1 LSTGVGRRSL
11 QAPGR
16 PSRRTR
22 KDLVLLHRVIPI
34 IHWIRHGHHGI
45 ADDSPGLV
53 CRIAWLIG
61 DNSPLSSRGL
71 ISRREGR
78 H

>member
-1 LSTGVGRRSL
+1 M
-11 QAPGR
+11 
-16 PSRRTR
+16 TR
-22 KDLVLLHRVIPI
+22 KDLVLLHRIISI

-45 ADDSPGLV
+45 ADDGPWLIY
-53 CRIAWLIG
+53 RITWLIG
-61 DNSPLSSRGL
+61 DNGPLSSRGL